1 MMKKVLLVLAA
12 VSLIGFIAGCGGGG
26 GGGTG
31 GGVVVQQ
38 PQIKE
43 PLKDEMVPQS
53 DGTYIR
59 QITIEWEKVAN
70 AASYI
75 VLRKKEGET
84 DFSQLPGSSIEETQ
98 NNTYICTDKLTD
110 SRDFAI
116 DITYQVIAVA
126 SDGTKSQ
133 PSEVKAENPSP
144 PKPPF

>member
-1 MMKKVLLVLAA
+1 MMRKVFLALA
-12 VSLIGFIAGCGGGG
+12 VVSLIGFIAGCGGGG

-38 PQIKE
+38 PQIKSFN
-43 PLKDEMVPQS
+43 DEMVSQS

-59 QITIEWEKVAN
+59 QITIEWWKVVN
-70 AASYI
+70 AVSYI
-75 VLRKKEGET
+75 VLRKKEGEAN
-84 DFSQLPGSSIEETQ
+84 FSQIGETSALS
-98 NNTYICTDKLTD
+98 YTDKLTD

-144 PKPPF
+144 PLPPF

>member
-1 MMKKVLLVLAA
+1 MMRKVFLALA
-12 VSLIGFIAGCGGGG
+12 VVSLIGFIAGCGGGG
-26 GGGTG
+26 GGG
-31 GGVVVQQ
+31 GVVVQS
-38 PQIKE
+38 PQIKS
-43 PLKDEMVPQS
+43 LKDEMVPQN

-84 DFSQLPGSSIEETQ
+84 DFSQPPGISIEETQ
-98 NNTYICTDKLTD
+98 NNTYTCTDKLID

>member
-1 MMKKVLLVLAA
+1 MTRKLLLLLAIVPIIA
-12 VSLIGFIAGCGGGG
+12 LISGCGGGG
-26 GGGTG
+26 GGG
-31 GGVVVQQ
+31 GGVVVQS
-38 PQIKE
+38 PQIKS
-43 PLKDEMVPQS
+43 LKDEMVPQS

-70 AASYI
+70 AARYI

-84 DFSQLPGSSIEETQ
+84 DFSQLPGSSIKETQ
-98 NNTYICTDKLTD
+98 NNTYICTDQLTD

-133 PSEVKAENPSP
+133 PLEVKAENPSP

>member
-1 MMKKVLLVLAA
+1 MMRKVFLALA
-12 VSLIGFIAGCGGGG
+12 VVSLIGFIAGCGGGG
-26 GGGTG
+26 GGG
-31 GGVVVQQ
+31 GVVVQS
-38 PQIKE
+38 PQIKS
-43 PLKDEMVPQS
+43 LKDEMVPQN

-75 VLRKKEGET
+75 VLRKKEGEAN
-84 DFSQLPGSSIEETQ
+84 FSQIGETSALS
-98 NNTYICTDKLTD
+98 YADKLTD